1 MSSDSLTTPQVFHRL
16 YYRECQIWLRPFGRT
31 TESQAAERRL
41 YAEGEVIMSA
51 RRTCMVFLCCALTLP
66 AFAQGRYNFNGGV
79 GPGFPLSTAS
89 DYVNT
94 SYNLVGGGGP
104 NLTPHLKLIGEFMFD
119 GLPVKQSIINELGVS
134 NVKGRLYALSGSL
147 MGGLSIGKGRSIY
160 AIGGGGG
167 YRRTLEAKQKVLQ
180 EGTKCEPSWIWFDV
194 QCVDGIFPTSV
205 TVASRTSSAPGF
217 NVGGGIAFR
226 IGDSRTNIY
235 TEVRYHR
242 AFTKDVDTTVLPLTF
257 GVRW

>member
-1 MSSDSLTTPQVFHRL
+1 
-16 YYRECQIWLRPFGRT
+16 
-31 TESQAAERRL
+31 
-41 YAEGEVIMSA
+41 MSA
-51 RRTCMVFLCCALTLP
+51 RRTCMVFLYCVLTVP
-66 AFAQGRYNFNGGV
+66 AFAQPRYNWNAGG

-89 DYVNT
+89 DYVKT
-94 SYNLVGGGGP
+94 SYNLVAGGGL
-104 NLTPHLKLIGEFMFD
+104 NLTPHLKLIGDFMFH
-119 GLPVKQSIINELGVS
+119 GLPVKQSIIDELGVT
-134 NVKGRLYALSGSL
+134 NVKGRLYALSGNVQ
-147 MGGLSIGKGRSIY
+147 GGTSIGRGRSVY
-160 AIGGGGG
+160 AVAGGGW

-194 QCVDGIFPTSV
+194 QCVDGIFPTTV

-226 IGDSRTNIY
+226 IGETRANIY